1 VTDPA
6 VAAQKDSASVERKT
20 GGSPF
25 KDANARIA
33 EKLAPRIMD
42 IRNRRRPIDEE
53 DLRTHAMHHAV
64 RGRFFYNSD
73 TFKHYIPMGRRAIE
87 RFVVRV
93 VQSLI
98 PNDQFFECYPGDE
111 MSIAAGREAAA
122 NGAYMHWLLTRK
134 VGIRKVANQL
144 ARCLLMYRRAILK
157 TSVEVTDATVSMGRI
172 KGRLKEVWPTARVV
186 DPFSFYVWPETS
198 PNLKDAS
205 LVFEDVLM
213 PYAEYRQH
221 VKDGQCD
228 DILQSE
234 LTRPDF
240 PYHWNQRLAVTG
252 FAEPQM
258 IAGDNTAP
266 YGDGKQLAAG
276 GKALPLETDVSLS
289 ECWFGSG
296 DKLMTCWLVWNVNN
310 GPRAVRFKQAS
321 YPSIES
327 VYKMAVARPIPGET
341 YSSTL
346 ANDIEP
352 LQILLND
359 QFNQMEEARSVAGL
373 PPIALDPNLISRT
386 DSIVYGARKRWLVE
400 NPKEAIYPVQIPD
413 TSKTSLAASQNT
425 MGLINTIGG
434 ASPLAEGQPTR
445 GLPRAGMAV
454 QNLISLGLADITD
467 VATIIETEILTPM
480 MADLHRLTLAFV
492 PPSQVMQ
499 IPGTQGYQ
507 AQSITVETIAGNWSF
522 NWVGAQ
528 QLQAMT
534 TKASQLL
541 GFFANLSK
549 VAPQLEQQGWA
560 IKWGPFAK
568 RVWRDALGERGVEDI
583 VVPISEL
590 MKDPQMQEA
599 QQIAQQLAAA
609 RAQQKIPPKVAVNIR
624 GEIGMP
630 EAEALASG
638 QPVQPAPGSN
648 PAAAAA
654 GQPGAPA
661 GPPNPAGPLPGG
673 SDGNVQGGG
682 ANG

>member
-1 VTDPA
+1 MPNSAVIAQGDAESTPA
-6 VAAQKDSASVERKT
+6 SAGRPKGTTKEQ
-20 GGSPF
+20 
-25 KDANARIA
+25 IA
-33 EKLAPRIMD
+33 ERLAPRIAD

-53 DLRTHAMHHAV
+53 DLRSHAMHHAI

-111 MSIAAGREAAA
+111 MNIANGKEASA
-122 NGAYMHWLLTRK
+122 NGAYMNWLLTRK

-144 ARCLLMYRRAILK
+144 ARCILTYRRAILK
-157 TSVEVTDATVSMGRI
+157 TDVVVTDTQVSLGRI
-172 KGRLKEVWPTARVV
+172 KGKLKEVWPNARVV

-198 PNLKDAS
+198 PNLRDAS
-205 LVFEDVLM
+205 LIFEDVLM
-213 PYAEYRQH
+213 PFAEYRH
-221 VKDGQCD
+221 NVKAGLCD
-228 DILQSE
+228 ELQQSE
-234 LTRPDF
+234 LTRPEF

-252 FAEPQM
+252 FSEPQQVSTDGGQSGTQGKG
-258 IAGDNTAP
+258 GD
-266 YGDGKQLAAG
+266 DGKP
-276 GKALPLETDVSLS
+276 LPLETDVSLS
-289 ECWFGSG
+289 ECWFWAG
-296 DKLMTCWLVWNVNN
+296 DRLMTCWLVWNVNH
-310 GPRAVRFKQAS
+310 GPKAVRFKPAQ
-321 YPSIES
+321 YPEPP
-327 VYKMAVARPIPGET
+327 YLMAVARPLPGEL

-467 VATIIETEILTPM
+467 VATILETEILTPM
-480 MADLHRLTLAFV
+480 MAALHRLTLAFV
-492 PPSQVMQ
+492 PASQVMQ
-499 IPGTQGYQ
+499 IPGTQGFQ
-507 AQSITVETIAGNWSF
+507 AQSITVESIAGNWSF

-534 TKASQLL
+534 TKSAQLL
-541 GFFANLSK
+541 SFFANLIK
-549 VAPQLEQQGWA
+549 VAPQLEQQGWG
-560 IKWGPFAK
+560 IKLGPLAK

-583 VVPISEL
+583 IVPLSEM

-599 QQIAQQLAAA
+599 QQMAQKMAAE
-609 RAQQKIPPKVAVNIR
+609 RAQQPRPPKVAVNIR
-624 GEIGMP
+624 GEIGMQD
-630 EAEALASG
+630 AETLAAG

-654 GQPGAPA
+654 GGKPSPAIPADGAGTMA
-661 GPPNPAGPLPGG
+661 QVA
-673 SDGNVQGGG
+673 GGG

>member
-1 VTDPA
+1 VTNPA
-6 VAAQKDSASVERKT
+6 EVAQGDSASVARKT
-20 GGSPF
+20 GGRPSN
-25 KDANARIA
+25 KDAHAQIA

-87 RFVVRV
+87 RFVVRT

-111 MSIAAGREAAA
+111 LSIAAGREAAA

-134 VGIRKVANQL
+134 IGIRKVANQL
-144 ARCLLMYRRAILK
+144 TRSLLMYRRAILK
-157 TSVEVTDATVSMGRI
+157 TSVEVTDAQVSMGRI
-172 KGRLKEVWPTARVV
+172 RGRLKEVWPTARVV

-198 PNLKDAS
+198 PNLSDAS

-213 PYAEYRQH
+213 PYSEYRGH
-221 VKDGQCD
+221 VKNGLCD
-228 DILQSE
+228 EVLQSE

-252 FAEPQM
+252 FAEPSM

-266 YGDGKQLAAG
+266 FGDGKQLSG
-276 GKALPLETDVSLS
+276 GKDKPLPLETDVSLS
-289 ECWFGSG
+289 ECWFWSG
-296 DKLMTCWLVWNVNN
+296 DKLMTCWLVWNVGN
-310 GPRAVRFKQAS
+310 GPRAVRFKPAQ
-321 YPSIES
+321 YPEPP
-327 VYKMAVARPIPGET
+327 YLMAVARPLPGEL

-400 NPKEAIYPVQIPD
+400 NPKEAIMPVTIPD

-467 VATIIETEILTPM
+467 VATILENEILTPM
-480 MADLHRLTLAFV
+480 MAALHRLTLAFV

-507 AQSITVETIAGNWSF
+507 AQSITVDSIAGNWSF

-528 QLQAMT
+528 QLQAMS
-534 TKASQLL
+534 TKSQQLL
-541 GFFANLSK
+541 AFFGNLSK
-549 VAPQLEQQGWA
+549 VAPQLEQQGWSV
-560 IKWGPFAK
+560 KWGPFVK

-599 QQIAQQLAAA
+599 QAMAQRVAAQ
-609 RAQQKIPPKVAVNIR
+609 RAQQHIPPKVAVNIR

-630 EAEALASG
+630 EAEALAAG
-638 QPVQPAPGSN
+638 QPVQPTPGSN

-654 GQPGAPA
+654 GQPGRPA

-673 SDGNVQGGG
+673 SDGNIQGAG

>member
-1 VTDPA
+1 MAANPA
-6 VAAQKDSASVERKT
+6 VAAQADTAVRPAK
-20 GGSPF
+20 
-25 KDANARIA
+25 KDAYQQIA
-33 EKLAPRIMD
+33 EKLSPRIVD

-111 MSIAAGREAAA
+111 MSIPAGREAAA

-134 VGIRKVANQL
+134 IGIRKIANQL
-144 ARCLLMYRRAILK
+144 TRTLLMYRRAILK
-157 TSVEVTDATVSMGRI
+157 TAVEVTDATVNMGRI
-172 KGRLKEVWPTARVV
+172 QGRLKEVWPTARVV

-198 PNLKDAS
+198 PNLRDAQ

-213 PYAEYRQH
+213 PYSEFRQH

-228 DILQSE
+228 NIPQSE

-252 FAEPQM
+252 FAEPQQV
-258 IAGDNTAP
+258 AGDSVP
-266 YGDGKQLAAG
+266 QYGEGKQTSSA
-276 GKALPLETDVSLS
+276 PVLETDVSLS
-289 ECWFGSG
+289 ECWFWSG
-296 DKLMTCWLVWNVNN
+296 DKLMTCWLVWNVQ
-310 GPRAVRFKQAS
+310 GAPRAVRFKQAA

-386 DSIVYGARKRWLVE
+386 DSIVYGSRKRWLVE
-400 NPKEAIYPVQIPD
+400 NPKEAILPIAIPD

-480 MADLHRLTLAFV
+480 MHELHRLTLAFV

-507 AQSITVETIAGNWSF
+507 AQTITVESIAGNWSF

-534 TKASQLL
+534 SKAGQMLN
-541 GFFANLSK
+541 FYANLSK
-549 VAPQLEQQGWA
+549 IAPQLEQQGWG
-560 IKWGPFAK
+560 IKWGPLTK

-599 QQIAQQLAAA
+599 QQMAQQMAQE
-609 RAQQKIPPKVAVNIR
+609 RANLIQKPKVAVNIR

-638 QPVQPAPGSN
+638 QPAQPAPGSN

-654 GQPGAPA
+654 GQPGRPA
-661 GPPNPAGPLPGG
+661 GPQNPNVLPGG

>member
-1 VTDPA
+1 MANPA
-6 VAAQKDSASVERKT
+6 VEAQADSASTEWKT
-20 GGSPF
+20 GGAATS
-25 KDANARIA
+25 KNAYQQIA
-33 EKLAPRIMD
+33 EKLSPRIMD

-111 MSIAAGREAAA
+111 LSIPAGREAAA

-134 VGIRKVANQL
+134 IGIRKVANQL
-144 ARCLLMYRRAILK
+144 TRSLLMYRRAILK
-157 TSVEVTDATVSMGRI
+157 TSVEVTDGQVSMGRI

-213 PYAEYRQH
+213 PFSEYRQH
-221 VKDGQCD
+221 VKDGLCD
-228 DILQSE
+228 ELQQSD

-252 FAEPQM
+252 FAEPSM
-258 IAGDNTAP
+258 ISGDNTAP
-266 YGDGKQLAAG
+266 YGDGKQLS
-276 GKALPLETDVSLS
+276 KPLPLETDVSLS
-289 ECWFGSG
+289 ECWFWSG

-310 GPRAVRFKQAS
+310 GPRAVRFKQAQ

-327 VYKMAVARPIPGET
+327 VYKMAVARPIPGEL

-400 NPKEAIYPVQIPD
+400 NPKEAIFPVAIPD

-480 MADLHRLTLAFV
+480 MAELHRLTLAFV

-507 AQSITVETIAGNWSF
+507 AQSISVDDISGNWSF

-534 TKASQLL
+534 TKAGQLL
-541 GFFANLSK
+541 AFFGNLSK
-549 VAPQLEQQGWA
+549 VAPQLEQQGWGV
-560 IKWGPFAK
+560 KWGPFAK

-583 VVPISEL
+583 VVPLSEL
-590 MKDPQMQEA
+590 MKDPQMVEA
-599 QQIAQQLAAA
+599 QKMAQAMAAQ
-609 RAQQKIPPKVAVNIR
+609 RAQMPHPPKVAVNIR

-630 EAEALASG
+630 EAEQLASG
-638 QPVQPAPGSN
+638 NPVQPAPGSN

-654 GQPGAPA
+654 GQPGRPA

-673 SDGNVQGGG
+673 SDGNIQGGG